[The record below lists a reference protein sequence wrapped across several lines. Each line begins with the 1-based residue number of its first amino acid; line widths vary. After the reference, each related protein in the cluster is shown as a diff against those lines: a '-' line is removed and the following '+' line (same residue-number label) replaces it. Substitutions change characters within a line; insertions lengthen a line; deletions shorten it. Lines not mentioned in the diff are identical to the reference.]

1 MPLHILTEDAKKQ
14 ALPGSD
20 SFRYSH
26 LLYKDDLH
34 RDFGAVRLNI
44 EALKAFSDSITVG
57 QRHELSADREA
68 ERLWLARGGLE
79 SGLPDPWGSASWKS
93 LEYINYEHLKIASAF
108 ELHLKSRLLGRNYV
122 LHEIDARLPQYKSLE
137 KQQRTRP
144 IEKCELF
151 AIRPYHFDGKQ
162 NYLPGLREG
171 SLRFSLLTQKP
182 AYRAALGL
190 TDQEIDI
197 IEDYRLLRNQIH
209 FPGDVFET
217 PNIRALGR
225 PIIEFLSAF
234 IDAELINWSN
244 TLIVQHKMNYRPIA
258 RLT

>member
-1 MPLHILTEDAKKQ
+1 MPPHLSTEDAKKQ

-20 SFRYSH
+20 TFRYSH
-26 LLYKDDLH
+26 LLYKDDFH

-57 QRHELSADREA
+57 QRHELSADIEM
-68 ERLWLARGGLE
+68 EKLWLAQGAFD
-79 SGLPDPWGSASWKS
+79 SGLPDPWGSTSWKS
-93 LEYINYEHLKIASAF
+93 LEYINYEHLKISSAF
-108 ELHLKSRLLGRNYV
+108 ELHLKGRLLARNYV
-122 LHEIDARLPQYKSLE
+122 LHEIDAQLPLYKSLE

-144 IEKCELF
+144 IEKDELL
-151 AIRPYHFDGKQ
+151 AISPYHFDGKQ

-190 TDQEIDI
+190 SDQELGI

-209 FPGDVFET
+209 FPGDMLET
-217 PNIRALGR
+217 PNIRAFAK
-225 PIIEFLSAF
+225 PIIEFLSPF
-234 IDAELINWSN
+234 INIELIDWSN
-244 TLIVQHKMNYRPIA
+244 RLIVQHKMNFGAIA